1 MPPEREASSAGDV
14 YAAALVIY
22 EAYTARHWLEPP
34 PPGTSRWDGVP
45 DAARPLLRRG
55 LAGKPE
61 QRPDAA
67 TFRDELWET
76 QFARPW
82 LWVAAVLLAVLV
94 LGGLTARQWLYEAW
108 PFHPP
113 GGLRLIVTSFANAC
127 AANGAGNRLAQNL
140 VRDLQGYADFSV
152 TGPME
157 KVWFKRRS
165 TLVVRGT
172 ACARGAGVSA
182 DITIAIPGAP
192 DPTIVARAD
201 TGHLDALA
209 DTLSYGIVREIWN
222 RDNPFDPYLPLKAL
236 PRSGKGLAA
245 WLLAE
250 RLFAQARWG
259 SADSAYAAA
268 EALDSTCL
276 LCYWRHAEVDKWL
289 SIPFDAERAAHY
301 VTHIDSFPSHYQALI
316 RASLQPPLQ
325 SLATLK
331 EVVHEHPAFLPALF
345 MLADETYHRGPMIGL
360 SLRDA
365 IDALQ
370 DVVRHR
376 PDFLPATEHLTWAQT
391 AAGHDT
397 AARNAFRRL
406 PAPGPADDS
415 YTQEVRAL
423 LRLGLACRFESRSA
437 CQHAIDEGL
446 GQVGAAQ
453 YPDLAAGPRYL
464 MTFDAPTGAVDFG
477 RRFEAKSDAPEL
489 VKSGLVAEMS
499 GYLAL
504 GLPDSALRA
513 AQSLRGLD
521 SPELTVLPAELA
533 AALSLLDPLQPI
545 ERSQWATIVGGLV
558 AHTRSSVSTAA
569 TRQRA
574 AWMLLLLARR
584 QEQVPDS
591 ERYRRLLRG
600 EPGRQLLTTLL
611 AADGAARA
619 GQIEAALRLTDSLT
633 PLRAGDIG
641 DPEAVDPFF
650 RTVLHLFRAD
660 WYSRQ
665 GDTDGMVRELQ
676 WYENNDVSGRLNRA
690 PQVADMDWGFST
702 LARWRL
708 ARLLDDSDRRRACDL
723 YRRVGDLWESGDM
736 GYRERADSARARVAA
751 LHCSAAP

>member
-1 MPPEREASSAGDV
+1 V
-14 YAAALVIY
+14 
-22 EAYTARHWLEPP
+22 
-34 PPGTSRWDGVP
+34 
-45 DAARPLLRRG
+45 
-55 LAGKPE
+55 K
-61 QRPDAA
+61 
-67 TFRDELWET
+67 
-76 QFARPW
+76 
-82 LWVAAVLLAVLV
+82 
-94 LGGLTARQWLYEAW
+94 
-108 PFHPP
+108 
-113 GGLRLIVTSFANAC
+113 
-127 AANGAGNRLAQNL
+127 
-140 VRDLQGYADFSV
+140 
-152 TGPME
+152 
-157 KVWFKRRS
+157 
-165 TLVVRGT
+165 
-172 ACARGAGVSA
+172 A
-182 DITIAIPGAP
+182 DITIAIPGGP
-192 DPTIVARAD
+192 DPAIVARAD
-201 TGHLDALA
+201 AAHLDALA

-245 WLLAE
+245 WLVAE

-268 EALDSTCL
+268 EEVDSTCW
-276 LCYWRHAEVDKWL
+276 LCFWRHAEVEKWL
-289 SIPFDAERAAHY
+289 SRPFDAERAAHY
-301 VTHIDSFPSHYQALI
+301 LTHLDSFPSHYQALI

-331 EVVHEHPAFLPALF
+331 GVVHERPAFLPALF

-370 DVVRHR
+370 NVVRHR

-406 PAPGPADDS
+406 PAQRPTDDS

-423 LRLGLACRFESRSA
+423 LGLGLVCRFESRSA
-437 CQHAIDEGL
+437 CQHAIDAAL
-446 GQVGAAQ
+446 KRAGAAQ

-464 MTFDAPTGAVDFG
+464 MTLDAPTGAVDFG
-477 RRFEAKSDAPEL
+477 RRFEAMSETPEL
-489 VKSGLVAEMS
+489 VESGLVSEMS
-499 GYLAL
+499 GYLSL

-513 AQSLRGLD
+513 AQSLRGLGR
-521 SPELTVLPAELA
+521 PELTVLPAELA
-533 AALSLLDPLQPI
+533 AGLSLLDPLPATD
-545 ERSQWATIVGGLV
+545 RSHLAMMIGGLV

-569 TRQRA
+569 TRRRA

-591 ERYRRLLRG
+591 ERYRALLRG

-619 GQIEAALRLTDSLT
+619 GRIDLALRLTDSLT

-641 DPEAVDPFF
+641 DPETVDPFF
-650 RTVLHLFRAD
+650 RTALHLFRAE

-665 GDTDGMVRELQ
+665 HDTDGMVRELQ
-676 WYENNDVSGRLNRA
+676 WYENNDVSGRLTGA
-690 PQVADMDWGFST
+690 PQVADVDWGFGS

-708 ARLLDDSDRRRACDL
+708 ARLLDGSDQRRACDL
-723 YRRVGDLWESGDM
+723 YRRVGDLWESGDPR
-736 GYRERADSARARVAA
+736 YRERADSARARVAA
-751 LHCSAAP
+751 LHCAAAA